1 MDCLVAEPVIGR
13 AFARPV
19 GSSQGRQNVA
29 TKAAPAAQAG
39 LGFRLPSSGPAGLRC
54 FGTTRQN
61 NVYCLVPLNSIVAQP
76 SSVHFLAKL
85 LGVPFNTL
93 TGKSVPIACAPVK
106 FDLLANTFIER
117 QKTLIFGL

>member
-1 MDCLVAEPVIGR
+1 MTTDCCDQSST
-13 AFARPV
+13 
-19 GSSQGRQNVA
+19 GSERQL
-29 TKAAPAAQAG
+29 G
-39 LGFRLPSSGPAGLRC
+39 LSASKSCAAGLRC
-54 FGTTRQN
+54 FWTTRQS

-117 QKTLIFGL
+117 QKTLIFRL